1 MSRQRFPSYRCRG
14 NYTILVLIFF
24 TCGQGRGRQKRE
36 KKVQQTVTGKN
47 TCKLTGLNKVL
58 RVSVASLVLTKR
70 SRATDALLRREVNL
84 INSFVNAQEEEY
96 VRWKV
101 QVLKK

>member
-24 TCGQGRGRQKRE
+24 TCGQGRGRQKRD

-58 RVSVASLVLTKR
+58 RISVASLVLTKR

-84 INSFVNAQEEEY
+84 IRAMESASLEKVNY
-96 VRWKV
+96 
-101 QVLKK
+101 